1 MKRLNFDNFWFALFV
16 LVCAPIL
23 ILVFGFYGVIKT
35 LCSNEDDEC
44 MCDE

>member
-1 MKRLNFDNFWFALFV
+1 MKNWNSENFWFALFV

-35 LCSNEDDEC
+35 LCSNEDDKRL
-44 MCDE
+44 CD